1 MLGFFAFALVAWLS
15 ARSLENALA
24 DLRTINRELDQRV
37 EDRTRELRE
46 ANLQLERANERLQEI
61 DRLKS
66 RFVAMVSHEL
76 RTPLSAIRGFTEM
89 LQAGIYGA
97 MSERQAGALE
107 RVFVNTEQLLHLVND
122 LLDQARIEAGQLSLK
137 PVPFAPVELVE
148 DVRSTLAVLAENQG
162 IDLITEVD
170 PDLPETLYG
179 DSQRLK
185 QILVNLAN
193 NAIKF
198 TNEGYVAVRVFHPGN
213 GQWAMVVSD
222 TGVGI
227 PEEAREYIFDPFRQ
241 VDSSITR
248 EHKGTGMGLAIV
260 KQLAHLMGG
269 SVSLESAIGQGSTFT
284 VLLPIK
290 QPQGGLE

>member
-1 MLGFFAFALVAWLS
+1 
-15 ARSLENALA
+15 
-24 DLRTINRELDQRV
+24 
-37 EDRTRELRE
+37 
-46 ANLQLERANERLQEI
+46 
-61 DRLKS
+61 
-66 RFVAMVSHEL
+66 
-76 RTPLSAIRGFTEM
+76 
-89 LQAGIYGA
+89 
-97 MSERQAGALE
+97 
-107 RVFVNTEQLLHLVND
+107 
-122 LLDQARIEAGQLSLK
+122 
-137 PVPFAPVELVE
+137 VE
-148 DVRSTLAVLAENQG
+148 DVRSTLAVLAENRG

-198 TNEGYVAVRVFHPGN
+198 TNEGYVAVRVFRPGN

-241 VDSSITR
+241 VDSSMTR

-260 KQLAHLMGG
+260 KQLAQLMGG
-269 SVSLESAIGQGSTFT
+269 SVSLESALGQGSTFT
-284 VLLPIK
+284 VLLPLT
-290 QPQGGLE
+290 QPQGGVE